1 MKKVLLALVSTVA
14 FASPAMAEYNDN
26 VPTQTGYIN
35 GYHVMAVDGGQY
47 GTDLLVVN
55 GGMQD
60 IAVNCNVTEEYT
72 TYGSLSGNAV
82 YGIVE
87 GWCGW

>member
-1 MKKVLLALVSTVA
+1 MKKVLLALASTLA
-14 FASPAMAEYNDN
+14 LASPAVAGE

-35 GYHVMAVDGGQY
+35 GYRVMAVDGGQY
-47 GTDLLVVN
+47 GTDLLIVN

-87 GWCGW
+87 EWCGW